1 MPALYYVYIV
11 MPGRHEL
18 LESIGISA
26 DAVARTGDALA
37 LSELNLKFLAPLRSG
52 ERFVVRVRVSDS
64 SAARL
69 YFEHFIFKLP
79 NNEREN
85 RGKQRRET
93 EMEGGS
99 KKKVMVAIDESE
111 FSHYALEWAL
121 TNMGD
126 TISSSGILLF
136 TAQPLADFT
145 YLHASTLGTT
155 PPELVASL
163 QENQKK
169 LTTAL
174 LDKAKQICSAHGVEA
189 ETETKVGEPKEV
201 ICEAAEKH
209 GVKLLVLGSHSR
221 GPIQRA
227 FLGSVSNYCVHN
239 AKCPVLVV
247 KKPSP

>member
-1 MPALYYVYIV
+1 
-11 MPGRHEL
+11 
-18 LESIGISA
+18 
-26 DAVARTGDALA
+26 
-37 LSELNLKFLAPLRSG
+37 
-52 ERFVVRVRVSDS
+52 
-64 SAARL
+64 
-69 YFEHFIFKLP
+69 
-79 NNEREN
+79 
-85 RGKQRRET
+85 
-93 EMEGGS
+93 MEGGS

-111 FSHYALEWAL
+111 FSHYALEWTL
-121 TNMGD
+121 TNLGD
-126 TISSSGILLF
+126 TISSSGLLLF

-155 PPELVASL
+155 PPELVASV

-169 LTTAL
+169 LTAAL

-189 ETETKVGEPKEV
+189 ETETEVGDPKEV